1 MSDLKYYS
9 VVTDIGRAQIANA
22 LLMET
27 QIELTHMAVGDGN
40 GSEVLP
46 KGSETQLANE
56 VYRGPVNYLG
66 KVANDPAQI
75 IAKLIILPN
84 VGGFTVR
91 EAGLFDVDGNLIIYC
106 SLPSMVKPVLPEGT
120 GMDLTVAI
128 QALVGNA
135 IDVVLKIDPGQTIA
149 SLQNV
154 SDAIAAH
161 DADADAHEAAFGQH
175 DADAGA
181 HAAAI
186 SKHNS
191 NASAHAALMEAH
203 NADTNANSA
212 AIAKHNADPNAHSSN
227 DLTQWI
233 DCGTVTRVSNDQI
246 KVTGDQS
253 AKFPQGKLL
262 RFNSADTTKCR
273 VLGPPVVSGGVTT
286 IQVWF
291 EAKQNV
297 PATISKLERSPLP
310 PYATAYTGALATTT
324 QYDEAMRKKLKDS
337 YCYSA
342 IVIKGA

>member
-106 SLPSMVKPVLPEGT
+106 SLPPMVKPVLPEGT

-186 SKHNS
+186 NKHNS

-203 NADTNANSA
+203 NADANANSV
-212 AIAKHNADPNAHSSN
+212 AIAKHNADPNAHSST
-227 DLTQWI
+227 DLPQWV
-233 DCGTVTRVSNDQI
+233 DCGACTRVSDDQI
-246 KVTGDQS
+246 SVTGDQS

-273 VLGPPVVSGGVTT
+273 VLGQPTVSGGVTT
-286 IQVWF
+286 LQLWF
-291 EAKQNV
+291 EVKQDV
-297 PATISKLERSPLP
+297 PASITKLERSPYP
-310 PYATAYTGALATTT
+310 PYSTANYAALVTTT
-324 QYDEAMRKKLKDS
+324 EYDEAMRKKLKES
-337 YCYSA
+337 YCCGS
-342 IVIKGA
+342 IGIKRG